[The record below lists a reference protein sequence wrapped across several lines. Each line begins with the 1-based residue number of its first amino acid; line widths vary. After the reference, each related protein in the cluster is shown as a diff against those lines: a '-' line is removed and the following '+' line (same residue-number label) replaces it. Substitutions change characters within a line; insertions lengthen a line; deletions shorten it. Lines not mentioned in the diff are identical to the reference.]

1 MRWGRRSVLETDVR
15 GTARPDAG
23 PMLAI
28 ETHGLGK
35 RFGARAA
42 LESID
47 LEVPR
52 GSAFGFLGRNGAGKT
67 TLVRLLLGL
76 AQPTSGTMKLLGH
89 DLPGERAKAL
99 ARVGAIVEE

>member
-1 MRWGRRSVLETDVR
+1 MNS
-15 GTARPDAG
+15 
-23 PMLAI
+23 LAI

-89 DLPGERAKAL
+89 ELPGGRAAGAGAGRGDRRGAAL
-99 ARVGAIVEE
+99 SPAPDGPREPARPRRRA

>member
-1 MRWGRRSVLETDVR
+1 MTS
-15 GTARPDAG
+15 
-23 PMLAI
+23 LAI

-52 GSAFGFLGRNGAGKT
+52 GSAFGFLGRNGCCWAS
-67 TLVRLLLGL
+67 R
-76 AQPTSGTMKLLGH
+76 SRR
-89 DLPGERAKAL
+89 RAA
-99 ARVGAIVEE
+99 